1 MVMKFICIILFS
13 SNLFLF
19 SCNDFSEK
27 STATLESDSLSIQIV
42 KMIEEKKRYLAL
54 KREFEN
60 SRYNKSLLKYRPII
74 RKYAKRYGFDW
85 RLIVAQIMQESKFR
99 QTAQSRVGARGLMQ
113 LMPRT
118 AQEITREFDVH
129 EFDVQYILQNPRE
142 NIAAGIYHLRK
153 QYNYFANADMV
164 NRTKLSLASYN
175 CGAGRVFDAQ
185 NIARFFNHSPHHW
198 DYIRK
203 YIAML
208 KKSDW
213 ELHLQ
218 VWPLGRPKYGYFY
231 GYEETINYVERI
243 WELFQTYQ
251 KIL

>member
-1 MVMKFICIILFS
+1 MRIFYFYTLIVALSAIFCDTNDIAQN
-13 SNLFLF
+13 NLV
-19 SCNDFSEK
+19 NG
-27 STATLESDSLSIQIV
+27 DSLSTHIKKV
-42 KMIEEKKRYLAL
+42 IEEKKRYWDL

-60 SRYNKSLLKYRPII
+60 SRYNKSLLKYRPVI

-99 QTAQSRVGARGLMQ
+99 QSARSRVGATGLMQ

-118 AQEITREFDVH
+118 AKEITRDLEVH
-129 EFDVQYILQNPRE
+129 EYDVKYILKNPRE

-153 QYNYFANADMV
+153 QYNYFQQADFT

-175 CGAGRVFDAQ
+175 CGVGRVFDAQ
-185 NIARFFNHSPHHW
+185 NIARYYNVSPNQW
-198 DYIRK
+198 PNVSDYLTR
-203 YIAML
+203 L

-213 ELHLQ
+213 ELHLE

-231 GYEETINYVERI
+231 GYDETINYVDNI
-243 WELFQTYQ
+243 WKLFQVY
-251 KIL
+251 KRIL